1 MLKVERAGAH
11 ASTRHQNKG
20 SNPMTSNAMTSNPE
34 ITDRMTNLSASAQR
48 PLQLGSANGQTTPVV
63 LTRRA
68 FAGSLTLGLGL
79 TLSGCIGAFDGRP
92 PGMVGGFSPE
102 RETDAIGDGDVRV
115 ALILPLSAS
124 GAGGAAARDLRNAAQ
139 LALEEFDDPAISLIV
154 KDDRGSA
161 DGALNVAEEAVA
173 EGAEL
178 ILGPLFAASVQA
190 AGQVARQNGVPVIA
204 FSTDASVARQGVY
217 LMGFL
222 PRAEVGRIM
231 DYTASQNRRNVAALI
246 PESGYGEVAESAFRD
261 AARRR
266 DMQIVALER
275 YRPGSP
281 GDAVRRLG
289 PAVSGNAPRA
299 EALFLPDTPDSLPGV
314 ARALAENG
322 FDPGRV
328 KPIGTGVWND
338 PDVLR
343 LPALRGGWFA
353 GPPQAGFEAFTQRYR
368 SRFGGDPVRI
378 ATLAYDG
385 VSLAAALTRTQ
396 GDQRFAE
403 SVLTNASGFA
413 GADGV
418 FRFNRD
424 GSNDRGYAVYEVR
437 DGQATTIAAAPQ
449 ALGS

>member
-1 MLKVERAGAH
+1 MK
-11 ASTRHQNKG
+11 
-20 SNPMTSNAMTSNPE
+20 SNPRLTRDHPLRLAPA
-34 ITDRMTNLSASAQR
+34 RMGIEGA
-48 PLQLGSANGQTTPVV
+48 P

-68 FAGSLTLGLGL
+68 FGGSLMLGLGL
-79 TLSGCIGAFDGRP
+79 TLAGCMAPFSGRP
-92 PGMVGGFSPE
+92 PGFVGGFSPE
-102 RETDAIGDGDVRV
+102 SESESIGDGDVRV

-139 LALEEFDDPAISLIV
+139 LALEEFDDPAISLAV

-161 DGALNVAEEAVA
+161 EGAREAAREAIA

-190 AGQVARQNGVPVIA
+190 AGEVARENGVPVIA

-222 PRAEVGRIM
+222 PRAEVRRIIGH
-231 DYTASQNRRNVAALI
+231 AAGENRRDVAALI
-246 PESGYGEVAESAFRD
+246 PESGYGEVAETAFRD
-261 AARRR
+261 AARDRR
-266 DMQIVALER
+266 MRIVALER

-281 GDAVRRLG
+281 GDAVRRIG
-289 PAVSGNAPRA
+289 AAIGGTSPRA
-299 EALFLPDTPDSLPGV
+299 DALFLPDTPDSLPAV
-314 ARALAENG
+314 ARALSDAG

-328 KPIGTGVWND
+328 KPLGTGVWND
-338 PDVLR
+338 PDILG

-353 GPPQAGFEAFTQRYR
+353 GPPQAGFDAFSQRYS

-403 SVLTNASGFA
+403 SILTNTSGFA

-418 FRFNRD
+418 FRFSRD

-437 DGQATTIAAAPQ
+437 DGRATTIAAAPQ
-449 ALGS
+449 SLGS

>member
-1 MLKVERAGAH
+1 
-11 ASTRHQNKG
+11 
-20 SNPMTSNAMTSNPE
+20 MTSNPMKSKA
-34 ITDRMTNLSASAQR
+34 MTLNPRLNRNHPLPLASAR
-48 PLQLGSANGQTTPVV
+48 MGVEGAP

-68 FAGSLTLGLGL
+68 LGASLVLGLGL
-79 TLSGCIGAFDGRP
+79 TLAGCMAPFSGRP
-92 PGMVGGFSPE
+92 PGFVGGFSPE
-102 RETDAIGDGDVRV
+102 PESEAIGDGDVRV

-139 LALEEFDDPAISLIV
+139 LALEEFDDPAISLSI

-161 DGALNVAEEAVA
+161 EGAREAAREAIA

-190 AGQVARQNGVPVIA
+190 AGEVARENGVPVIA
-204 FSTDASVARQGVY
+204 FSTDASVARQGVF

-222 PRAEVGRIM
+222 PRAEVRRIIGH
-231 DYTASQNRRNVAALI
+231 AAGENRRDIAALI
-246 PESGYGEVAESAFRD
+246 PESGYGEVAEAAFRD
-261 AARRR
+261 AARQHNMR
-266 DMQIVALER
+266 IVAVER
-275 YRPGSP
+275 YRPGSS
-281 GDAVRRLG
+281 GDAVRRIG
-289 PAVSGNAPRA
+289 TAISGGSPRA
-299 EALFLPDTPDSLPGV
+299 DALFLPDTPDSLPAV
-314 ARALAENG
+314 ARALSDAG

-328 KPIGTGVWND
+328 KPLGTGVWND
-338 PDVLR
+338 PDILG

-353 GPPQAGFEAFTQRYR
+353 GPPQAGFDAFSQRYS

-403 SVLTNASGFA
+403 SILTNTSGFA

-437 DGQATTIAAAPQ
+437 DGRATTIAAAPQ

>member
-1 MLKVERAGAH
+1 MKSSPPLANCENSTPVKREPMRSNPLLSHGYPLRLPSARMGGAGA
-11 ASTRHQNKG
+11 
-20 SNPMTSNAMTSNPE
+20 P
-34 ITDRMTNLSASAQR
+34 
-48 PLQLGSANGQTTPVV
+48 

-68 FAGSLTLGLGL
+68 VTGSLMLGLGF
-79 TLSGCIGAFDGRP
+79 TLAGCMTPFTGQP
-92 PGMVGGFSPE
+92 PGLVGGFSPE
-102 RETDAIGDGDVRV
+102 PEDQAIGDGDVRV

-124 GAGGAAARDLRNAAQ
+124 GPGGAAARDLRNAAQ
-139 LALEEFDDPAISLIV
+139 LALEEFDDPAISLSI

-161 DGALNVAEEAVA
+161 EGAREAAREAIA

-178 ILGPLFAASVQA
+178 ILGPLFAASVRA
-190 AGQVARQNGVPVIA
+190 AGDVARENRVPVIA

-222 PRAEVGRIM
+222 PRAEVRRII
-231 DYTASQNRRNVAALI
+231 DHAAGENRRDVAALI
-246 PESGYGEVAESAFRD
+246 PESGYGEVAEAAFRD
-261 AARRR
+261 SARQRGMR
-266 DMQIVALER
+266 IVAVER

-281 GDAVRRLG
+281 TDAVRRIG
-289 PAVSGNAPRA
+289 AAISGSSPRA
-299 EALFLPDTPDSLPGV
+299 DALFLPDTPDSLPAV
-314 ARALAENG
+314 ARALTDAG

-328 KPIGTGVWND
+328 KPLGTGVWND
-338 PDVLR
+338 PAVLQ

-353 GPPQAGFEAFTQRYR
+353 APPQAGFDAFSQRYS
-368 SRFGGDPVRI
+368 SRFGSEPVRI

-396 GDQRFAE
+396 GDQRFSEA
-403 SVLTNASGFA
+403 VLTNTSGFA

-437 DGQATTIAAAPQ
+437 DGRAATIAAAPQ